1 MCQETYKVFKIAQEI
16 VPDVPLT
23 VNVRNGYKTGVVE
36 FRLVREDRE
45 QGMVPPSL
53 TLELGSEG

>member
-1 MCQETYKVFKIAQEI
+1 MCQEKYKGLKIAQEI
-16 VPDVPLT
+16 VPDVPFT
-23 VNVRNGYKTGVVE
+23 VNVRNGYKTGGVE

-45 QGMVPPSL
+45 QGVVPPPL